1 MQEITGD
8 KKERTGGLEML
19 EDKDYVMRI
28 VHEWIRTLIKL
39 IFNKDI
45 DKEEDAEI
53 PLEVMEQ
60 FRKLNA
66 MINDGE
72 INEAENILLDGLREG
87 DRTYFEMS
95 LLFYEK
101 LSGKTDEF
109 LAEHDYSREE
119 VVDGLKYVVNYYG
132 YGSVLEVFTEDI

>member
-1 MQEITGD
+1 
-8 KKERTGGLEML
+8 ML

-45 DKEEDAEI
+45 DKEEDVEI

-66 MINDGE
+66 MIDDGE

-132 YGSVLEVFTEDI
+132 YGSLLEALAEDIEL

>member
-1 MQEITGD
+1 
-8 KKERTGGLEML
+8 ML

-28 VHEWIRTLIKL
+28 VHELIRTLIRLVFK
-39 IFNKDI
+39 KDI
-45 DKEEDAEI
+45 DREEDTSV

-60 FRKLNA
+60 YKKLLV
-66 MINDGE
+66 MIDEGQ
-72 INEAENILLDGLREG
+72 INEAENLLLDGLDKG
-87 DRTYFEMS
+87 DHAYFEMA

-119 VVDGLKYVVNYYG
+119 VLDGVKYVVNYYG
-132 YGSVLEVFTEDI
+132 YGSLMEAFAEDIDSAV

>member
-1 MQEITGD
+1 
-8 KKERTGGLEML
+8 ML

-60 FRKLNA
+60 FRKLQA
-66 MINDGE
+66 MIDNGE
-72 INEAENILLDGLREG
+72 INEAENILVDGLKEG

-101 LSGKTDEF
+101 LSGKTDKF
-109 LAEHDYSREE
+109 LAEHDYSRQE
-119 VVDGLKYVVNYYG
+119 VVDGLKYVVDYYG
-132 YGSVLEVFTEDI
+132 YGSLLEAFTEDIEL

>member
-1 MQEITGD
+1 
-8 KKERTGGLEML
+8 ML
-19 EDKDYVMRI
+19 EDQDYVMRI
-28 VHEWIRTLIKL
+28 VHEWIRTLIRL

-45 DKEEDAEI
+45 DKGDDADI

-60 FRKLNA
+60 FRKLRA
-66 MINDGE
+66 MIDDGE
-72 INEAENILLDGLREG
+72 INEAENILLEGLREG
-87 DRTYFEMS
+87 DRAYFEMS

-109 LAEHDYSREE
+109 LAGHDYSREE

-132 YGSVLEVFTEDI
+132 YTSLLEAFTEDIDL

>member
-1 MQEITGD
+1 
-8 KKERTGGLEML
+8 ML

-45 DKEEDAEI
+45 DKEEDAQI

-60 FRKLNA
+60 FRKLQA
-66 MINDGE
+66 MIDDGE

-109 LAEHDYSREE
+109 LAEHDYSRQE

-132 YGSVLEVFTEDI
+132 YGSLLEAFMEDIEL